1 MANFLTKIFGTHSSH
16 ELKKI
21 YPIADKVDALEEQFK
36 KLTDDELRARQTNS
50 SSATRTAKRSTNFCR
65 RHLPPAVKQHGAYSV
80 CVITVYRSS
89 AVSSCIMAVSQR

>member
-36 KLTDDELRARQTNS
+36 KLTDDELLAIRWHMGFSGPEDN
-50 SSATRTAKRSTNFCR
+50 RTVGQALQKYPLAFA
-65 RHLPPAVKQHGAYSV
+65 LAVADMEASYFLEGED
-80 CVITVYRSS
+80 
-89 AVSSCIMAVSQR
+89 

>member
-36 KLTDDELRARQTNS
+36 KLTDDELRAKTDEFKQRYQNGETLDQLLPEV
-50 SSATRTAKRSTNFCR
+50 
-65 RHLPPAVKQHGAYSV
+65 LPPAVKQHGAYSV

-89 AVSSCIMAVSQR
+89 AVSSCIRAVSQR

>member
-36 KLTDDELRARQTNS
+36 KLTDDELRAKTDEFKQLPE
-50 SSATRTAKRSTNFCR
+50 R
-65 RHLPPAVKQHGAYSV
+65 RNARPAFAGGICHLP
-80 CVITVYRSS
+80 
-89 AVSSCIMAVSQR
+89 

>member
-36 KLTDDELRARQTNS
+36 KLTDDEMRAKTDEFKQRYQNGETS
-50 SSATRTAKRSTNFCR
+50 FYR

-89 AVSSCIMAVSQR
+89 AVSSCIRAASQR

>member
-36 KLTDDELRARQTNS
+36 KLTDDELRAKTDEFKQRYQNGETLDQL
-50 SSATRTAKRSTNFCR
+50 CR
-65 RHLPPAVKQHGAYSV
+65 RHLPLAVKQHGAYSV
-80 CVITVYRSS
+80 CVTTVYRSS
-89 AVSSCIMAVSQR
+89 AVSSCIRAVSQR

>member
-36 KLTDDELRARQTNS
+36 KLSDDELRAKTLPE
-50 SSATRTAKRSTNFCR
+50 R
-65 RHLPPAVKQHGAYSV
+65 RNARPAFAGGICHLP
-80 CVITVYRSS
+80 
-89 AVSSCIMAVSQR
+89 